1 MLKKKY
7 RKIGKK
13 NNNNMETDVTQ
24 LKRSNNKYYASIY
37 IYICVCVCVCVLEVL
52 WLFKH

>member
-1 MLKKKY
+1 MLKKRY

-13 NNNNMETDVTQ
+13 NNNDVETDVTQ

-37 IYICVCVCVCVLEVL
+37 IYIYICVCVCVCVRSVMVV
-52 WLFKH
+52 

>member
-7 RKIGKK
+7 RKIVKK
-13 NNNNMETDVTQ
+13 NNNDVETDVTQ

-37 IYICVCVCVCVLEVL
+37 ICVCVCVCVL

>member
-13 NNNNMETDVTQ
+13 NNNNVETDVTQ

-37 IYICVCVCVCVLEVL
+37 IYICVGVGVGVC
-52 WLFKH
+52 